1 MKLRLWATA
10 LLWIFLCLEAAN
22 AASPQQPTILIVKK
36 IPVVVNGKKT
46 ELFRIE
52 QPDGTWGYHG
62 VKGEEFDAIVKN
74 QTNEPTVVHW
84 HGLIL
89 PNNQDGTPITQP
101 LIPPGKEYAYHFKLE
116 QSGTYWMHS
125 HYGLQIQQH
134 LSAPFIISDGE
145 EKKNSHQDV
154 IMFLTDFTYK
164 NPETI
169 LKDLKK
175 GMGETSMKM
184 PATPDL
190 NDVEYDAYLT
200 NYRTLQDPEVV
211 RVTPG
216 QRVRLRMIN
225 GAAATNFFIKMG
237 KLKGEVI
244 ATDGQSVTPSPGT
257 EFQLAAAQRLDVLV
271 NIPEGEGVYPILAQG
286 EGTDMQTGLIL
297 ATQNAPVPTFSEKA
311 PRVAGAL
318 NYDQEIRYKA
328 KDPLGVRKPNQSI
341 AVNLQ
346 GNMAKYIWMINN
358 QAWPNVAPLE
368 IDPNKRTEMVF
379 HNLTEMSH
387 PMHFHG
393 HTFEVTEIDGKTLQ
407 DGPMRDTVLVLPHST
422 VKIQFDAVHPGN
434 WFLHCHLAYHQ
445 DAGMMTYA
453 NYKGFPYP
461 KSLTGEPTKQLV
473 ETLFSNGQIILR
485 VNDFQ

>member
-1 MKLRLWATA
+1 
-10 LLWIFLCLEAAN
+10 
-22 AASPQQPTILIVKK
+22 
-36 IPVVVNGKKT
+36 
-46 ELFRIE
+46 
-52 QPDGTWGYHG
+52 
-62 VKGEEFDAIVKN
+62 
-74 QTNEPTVVHW
+74 
-84 HGLIL
+84 
-89 PNNQDGTPITQP
+89 
-101 LIPPGKEYAYHFKLE
+101 
-116 QSGTYWMHS
+116 MHS

-145 EKKNSHQDV
+145 EKKNSPQDV
-154 IMFLTDFTYK
+154 TLFLTDFTYK

-175 GMGETSMKM
+175 GMKGTSMKM
-184 PATPDL
+184 PSTPDL
-190 NDVEYDAYLT
+190 NDVKYDAYLT

-216 QRVRLRMIN
+216 QTVRLRIIN
-225 GAAATNFFIKMG
+225 GAASSNFFVKMG

-244 ATDGQSVTPSPGT
+244 ATDGQSVTPLPGT

-271 NIPEGEGVYPILAQG
+271 NIPKGEGVYPILAQG

-311 PRVAGAL
+311 PTVAGAL
-318 NYDQEIRYKA
+318 NYDQEVQYKA
-328 KDPLGVRKPNQSI
+328 KDPLEVRKPNQSL
-341 AVNLQ
+341 VVDLQ

-358 QAWPNVAPLE
+358 QAWPNVTPLE

-393 HTFEVTEIDGKTLQ
+393 HTFEVTEIDGKPLQ

-453 NYKGFPYP
+453 NYKGFPSP